1 MGLRSSSIL
10 AALFNAV
17 ALLITV
23 GIIAVESVRR
33 LYAPEPVAGLTVMIV
48 AAMGIGRQW
57 RHRPAVQPQPARWI
71 SILQGVFLHMLGDA
85 VVSLGVV
92 IGGAAVLAT
101 GWPWIDPS
109 VGLLVAAFLVIST
122 WRLLTQSVAMA
133 LHAVPSD
140 IDPDQVMA
148 FLGKLNG
155 VAQVHDL
162 HIWPMST
169 TERALTCHLVMP
181 AGHPGD
187 HALADLAHEL
197 EHRFRIG
204 HATIQVETGDPV
216 NLLQAGAGPRRLGVR
231 PGQLRSIPLREFNG
245 HPLGPVEKDELAGM
259 KIKDLVL
266 GGEATGRHFRHRR
279 LDILDC
285 EANMVEA
292 QFVQIADLR
301 IVERDRGQ
309 VVQQLHLGARA
320 WRL

>member
-1 MGLRSSSIL
+1 MAGQASFSTAFILGAALNTGFIALEVTYGIVGHSVSLLADAGHNLGDVLGLFVAWGGLLLARRRPSARFTYGLRSSSIL

-48 AAMGIGRQW
+48 AAVGMVVNGGTALLFSRSRKVDINM
-57 RHRPAVQPQPARWI
+57 
-71 SILQGVFLHMLGDA
+71 QGVFLHMLGDA

-101 GWPWIDPS
+101 GWPWIDPA
-109 VGLLVAAFLVIST
+109 VGLLVAAFLVVST
-122 WRLLTQSVAMA
+122 WRLLTQSVSMA
-133 LHAVPSD
+133 LQAVPAD
-140 IDPDQVMA
+140 IDPEEVLA

-187 HALADLAHEL
+187 PALAGLAHEL

-204 HATIQVETGDPV
+204 HATIQVETGDP
-216 NLLQAGAGPRRLGVR
+216 
-231 PGQLRSIPLREFNG
+231 SIYC
-245 HPLGPVEKDELAGM
+245 K
-259 KIKDLVL
+259 LVPD
-266 GGEATGRHFRHRR
+266 H
-279 LDILDC
+279 
-285 EANMVEA
+285 
-292 QFVQIADLR
+292 
-301 IVERDRGQ
+301 
-309 VVQQLHLGARA
+309 VV
-320 WRL
+320 